1 MWWRNGV
8 FMFQNDF
15 VMREIEGLTRFL
27 GTILTQKKKEEEI
40 IDSENVVSG
49 DGLFLHQLLLLV
61 SEGKINKAED
71 MLFEELDDSFRT
83 SLLDMAIKFYSHL
96 NQLTDQ
102 QLDAAN
108 FSREEIA
115 EGLAAVKNICI
126 M

>member
-1 MWWRNGV
+1 
-8 FMFQNDF
+8 MFQNDF